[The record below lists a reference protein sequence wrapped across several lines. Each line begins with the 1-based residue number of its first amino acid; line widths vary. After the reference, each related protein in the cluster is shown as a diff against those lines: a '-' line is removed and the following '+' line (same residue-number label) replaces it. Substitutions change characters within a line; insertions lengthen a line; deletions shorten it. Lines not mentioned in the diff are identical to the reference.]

1 MMKARRNAA
10 AALTLFAGAAILLSL
25 AAEAQSPYRPPFGEW
40 KRLHNGEPILV
51 PQGDGWEA
59 NGVFNPAAI
68 MHEGK
73 IVLIY
78 RAQDKNITSRLGYA
92 ESKDGVHFVRRPE
105 PIFGPQEPYEE
116 KGGTEDPRLVK
127 IGDTYYLTYVA
138 WNRVTG
144 KRHDKSDGQIAL
156 ATSKDLVNWERKGVI
171 FPAYQG
177 RWNKGWTKAG
187 AIVPQKING
196 KWWMYYMGEFDKGN
210 WMGLASS
217 DDLIHWTDATDQP
230 VLPGRP
236 GMFDEFVVEPGPPP
250 VITEDGILMIYNA
263 SDRKINYSAAWALF
277 DKNDPTRVIARAER
291 PILIPERPWEK
302 HGQVPNIIF
311 VEGMVRDGKR
321 WLFYYNGGE
330 KHLGVAEAWSR

>member
-1 MMKARRNAA
+1 MKRITIRNLLRVAGL
-10 AALTLFAGAAILLSL
+10 AALLSMVS
-25 AAEAQSPYRPPFGEW
+25 ATTPAYRPPFGEW
-40 KRLHNGEPILV
+40 RRLHNGEPILV
-51 PQGDGWEA
+51 PQGNGWEA
-59 NGVFNPAAI
+59 NGVFNAAAVK
-68 MHEGK
+68 HDGK

-78 RAQDKNITSRLGYA
+78 RAQDKNMTSRLGYA
-92 ESKDGVHFVRRPE
+92 ESTDGVHFVRRPE
-105 PIFGPQEPYEE
+105 PIFGPREPYEE
-116 KGGTEDPRLVK
+116 LGGTEDPRLVK

-156 ATSKDLVNWERKGVI
+156 ATSKDLINWERKGII

-187 AIVPQKING
+187 AIIPQKING
-196 KWWMYYMGEFDKGN
+196 KWWMYYMGEFEKGN
-210 WMGLASS
+210 WMGVASS

-250 VITEDGILMIYNA
+250 VVTEEGILMVYNS
-263 SDRKINYSAAWALF
+263 SDRRINYSAAWALF
-277 DKNDPTRVIARAER
+277 DKNDPTKVLARADT
-291 PILIPERPWEK
+291 PLLTPQRPWEK

-311 VEGMVRDGKR
+311 VEGLVRDGQR
-321 WLFYYNGGE
+321 WLFYYNGGD
-330 KHLGVAEAWSR
+330 KHIGVAEALSR

>member
-1 MMKARRNAA
+1 MKKISLPPILR
-10 AALTLFAGAAILLSL
+10 TAILVAFLSFI
-25 AAEAQSPYRPPFGEW
+25 AQAQTPYVPPFGEW

-59 NGVFNPAAI
+59 RGVFNPAAV
-68 MHEGK
+68 MHNGK

-78 RAQDKNITSRLGYA
+78 RAQDKNLTSRLGYA
-92 ESKDGVHFVRRPE
+92 ESTDGVHFVRRPE
-105 PIFGPQEPYEE
+105 PIFGPKEFYEE
-116 KGGTEDPRLVK
+116 LGGTEDPRIVK
-127 IGDTYYLTYVA
+127 IGDTFYMTYVA

-156 ATSKDLVNWERKGVI
+156 ATSKDLINWQRKGII

-177 RWNKGWTKAG
+177 KWNKGWTKAG
-187 AIVPQKING
+187 AIIPEKING

-210 WMGLASS
+210 WMGVAYS
-217 DDLIHWTDATDQP
+217 DDLLNWTDATDQP

-250 VITEDGILMIYNA
+250 IITKDGIFMVYNA
-263 SDRKINYSAAWALF
+263 SDKKINYSAAWVLF
-277 DKNDPTRVIARAER
+277 DKKDPTKVLARADR
-291 PILIPERPWEK
+291 PILVPETQWEK

-311 VEGMVRDGKR
+311 VEGMVRDAKR

-330 KHLGVAEAWSR
+330 KVIGAVEARSR